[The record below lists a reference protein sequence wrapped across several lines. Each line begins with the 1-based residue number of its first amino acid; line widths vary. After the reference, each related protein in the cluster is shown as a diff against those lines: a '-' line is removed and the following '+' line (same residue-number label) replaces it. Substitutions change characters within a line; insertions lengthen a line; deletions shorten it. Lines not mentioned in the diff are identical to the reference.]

1 MPAKLPA
8 EERGEIV
15 QFRYPKK
22 KAKKLDK
29 FAKTHGFKNKSKFV
43 YWSVEL
49 GQQIL
54 SGDMQVLETIFKTIS
69 KPEDPRQKD
78 LWDEMMIQG
87 KAEVYARISQ
97 AMKELPEEFRE
108 IAQRHLES

>member
-29 FAKTHGFKNKSKFV
+29 FAKSHGFKNKSKFC

-49 GQQIL
+49 GQLIL
-54 SGDMQVLETIFKTIS
+54 SGDMKCLETIFKTFS

-78 LWDEMMIQG
+78 LWEDMMMKG
-87 KAEVYARISQ
+87 KAEVYTRISQ
-97 AMKELPEEFRE
+97 AMKELPEEFQE